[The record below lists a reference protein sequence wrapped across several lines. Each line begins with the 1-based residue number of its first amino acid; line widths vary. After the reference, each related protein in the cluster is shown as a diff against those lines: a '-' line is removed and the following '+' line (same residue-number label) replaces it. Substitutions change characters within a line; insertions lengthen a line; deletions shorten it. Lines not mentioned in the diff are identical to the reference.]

1 MSDYKNLDKIPENLR
16 KVVPQYLDSLLSA
29 MGQDVKSVFL
39 YGSAAGNDYNPRTS
53 DVNIGIVLD
62 EVPVKKL
69 KNAAGIVKKGRKRRI
84 AVPLFLTES
93 YIKASLDTFPIEFIE
108 MKDLSILI
116 RGEDILGGIGIER
129 EDLRR
134 ECEQQIKGKLVTIK
148 QAYLEQALTR
158 RGLETLIKKV
168 FSSLMPVLRN
178 ALRLNDPGTPPI
190 DKEEILARVGGEF
203 GIDVEP
209 FLEILRDKKADGR
222 ISGRCPEIFLE
233 EFVHALERLS
243 DIIDGTLKHD

>member
-1 MSDYKNLDKIPENLR
+1 MSYYKNLDKIPENLQ
-16 KVVPQYLDSLLSA
+16 KVIPQYLDRLLSA
-29 MGQDVKSVFL
+29 MDQDVKSVFL

-53 DVNIGIVLD
+53 DVNVGIVLD

-69 KNAAGIVKKGRKRRI
+69 KKAAGIVKKGLKSRI

-116 RGEDILGGIGIER
+116 CGDDILGNISIER

-134 ECEQQIKGKLVTIK
+134 ECEQQIKGKLLTIK

-178 ALRLNDPGTPPI
+178 VIRLKDPGTPPV

-203 GIDVEP
+203 GIDSEP
-209 FLEILRDKKADGR
+209 FLQILRDKKADGR
-222 ISGRCPEIFLE
+222 ISGKCPEIFLE
-233 EFVHALERLS
+233 DFIHALERLS
-243 DIIDGTLKHD
+243 DVIDGTSQA